1 MSSWKLLTARW
12 GSGAGETDEVRIDAS
27 TNALE
32 SIDYA
37 HHEVHSGS
45 SFACH
50 FNNDVTNIGEMTA
63 IAFNTPD
70 TTKWPH
76 LIIEAGSTGA
86 CYVAL
91 YENTSIDVDEGTQLT
106 IYNRNRNSATAATIL
121 SIETV
126 PVVNKATSF
135 NEGQAAA
142 ANITVTTELARN
154 YLGAGE
160 KKTVGGGARG
170 SQEWVLDQANQYC
183 VLMYSLTNDDATH
196 NITLDWYEHANRH

>member
-12 GSGAGETDEVRIDAS
+12 GSGAGETDEVRIDGS
-27 TNALE
+27 TNALN

-37 HHEVHSGS
+37 HHEVHGGS
-45 SFACH
+45 SFTCH
-50 FNNDVTNIGEMTA
+50 YANDVTNIGEMTA
-63 IAFNTPD
+63 IAFNVAD
-70 TTKWPH
+70 ATKWPH

-126 PVVNKATSF
+126 PVANKATSF
-135 NEGQAAA
+135 DEAQAAA

-160 KKTVGGGARG
+160 KKTIGGGARG
-170 SQEWVLDQANQYC
+170 SQEWILDQAGQYC
-183 VLMYSLTNDDATH
+183 VLMYSLTADDATH
-196 NITLDWYEHANRH
+196 NITLDWYEHTNKH